1 MLRAIRKPK
10 TELQTVPELDPKRD
24 RNLHAGFTVK
34 TGYIRQFPVQHLQ
47 KKKNTQNMNP
57 RSYTLRRIPYSCQA
71 ARSVPVKANE
81 ETAVCSMK
89 VAQMMKY

>member
-1 MLRAIRKPK
+1 
-10 TELQTVPELDPKRD
+10 
-24 RNLHAGFTVK
+24 
-34 TGYIRQFPVQHLQ
+34 
-47 KKKNTQNMNP
+47 MNP